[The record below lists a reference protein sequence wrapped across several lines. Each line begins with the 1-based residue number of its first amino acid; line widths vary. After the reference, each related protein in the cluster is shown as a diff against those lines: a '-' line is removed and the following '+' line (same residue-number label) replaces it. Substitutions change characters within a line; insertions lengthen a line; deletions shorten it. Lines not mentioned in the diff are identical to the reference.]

1 MLSVLTVGFLLRL
14 ILLNHYPFFTDE
26 AIYTYWARS
35 IYDGSLSPF
44 IPLFDGKTVLFVWAT
59 SALIALKVPVML
71 AGRIVSALSFLGTG
85 YFVFHIAKR
94 LIPGRERL
102 ALVLYALN
110 PFALFFERMA
120 IMDPLMT
127 TGVMASVYYFIELLH
142 AHKKRVLYAAG
153 TGLLLALAFLTK
165 PTAQILFFYGA
176 ALLPLLLLR
185 KKITVIES
193 ALIVLPTIG
202 AFLLMATS
210 SGYDAYRHK
219 NMEFVYSL
227 DTHYM
232 ILLRNG
238 MSNYVRLGSELL
250 WFMSPLIGIPLIMG
264 MWYAFKKKSYELIA
278 ITVFVIGSYIGLC
291 MIGKVIFSRH
301 LFFLVPFISLL
312 MAAGLGAAY
321 PDKKILLYLLFGY
334 FVINNT
340 LLILDTPNAFL
351 GTQDRDHYVTGTA
364 SGYGIPESAAYVKQK
379 IGDDQALVI
388 PLQNF
393 GNFPYTYDFMLAGSP
408 NITVVGAWKKEEAQ
422 EIITQYPGRQTYL
435 FFNHS
440 NTEKPS
446 NATKTFWRPR
456 SKSGITVLRL

>member
-1 MLSVLTVGFLLRL
+1 MLSVLTLGFILRL
-14 ILLNHYPFFTDE
+14 LFLNHYPFFTDE

-59 SALIALKVPVML
+59 SALIALHVPVML

-85 YFVFHIAKR
+85 YFVYHIAKR

-102 ALVLYALN
+102 ALLLYALN

-127 TGVMASVYYFIELLH
+127 TGMMASIYYCIELLH
-142 AHKKRVLYAAG
+142 AHKQRAWYAAS
-153 TGLLLALAFLTK
+153 TGILLALAFLTK
-165 PTAQILFFYGA
+165 PTAQILFFFMA
-176 ALLPLLLLR
+176 ALIPLLLVK
-185 KKITVIES
+185 KKITLIES
-193 ALIVLPTIG
+193 LIVLLPTIG
-202 AFLLMATS
+202 IFLLMATS

-227 DTHYM
+227 DTHYL

-238 MSNYVRLGSELL
+238 MTNYARLGSELL

-264 MWYAFKKKSYELIA
+264 IWSAFKKKSYELIA
-278 ITVFVIGSYIGLC
+278 VSVLVVGSYIGLC

-301 LFFLVPFISLL
+301 LFFLIPLISLL
-312 MAAGLGAAY
+312 MAAGLTVMY
-321 PDKKILLYLLFGY
+321 PFKKLLLYLLFGY
-334 FVINNT
+334 FIINNT

-364 SGYGIPESAAYVKQK
+364 SGYGIIESAAYVKK
-379 IGDDQALVI
+379 EIGTQPALVI

-393 GNFPYTYDFMLAGSP
+393 GNFPYTYDFILADSP
-408 NITVVGAWKKEEAQ
+408 NIMVVGAWKKEEA
-422 EIITQYPGRQTYL
+422 EGLMKQYPGRHTYL
-435 FFNHS
+435 LFNHS
-440 NTEKPS
+440 DAEKPA
-446 NATKTFWRPR
+446 NGKTFWRPGTQ
-456 SKSGITVLRL
+456 SGITVLGL